1 MKTLR
6 QTMKKRNENI
16 NKKKEKKFMEAL
28 RQTRKNGHKGTKKKK
43 EKVHGNT
50 KIYIENVQ

>member
-1 MKTLR
+1 M
-6 QTMKKRNENI
+6 RNENI

-28 RQTRKNGHKGTKKKK
+28 RQTRKNGHKGTEKKK

>member
-1 MKTLR
+1 MKTSTKR
-6 QTMKKRNENI
+6 RKKSSW
-16 NKKKEKKFMEAL
+16 K
-28 RQTRKNGHKGTKKKK
+28 HKGTEKKK